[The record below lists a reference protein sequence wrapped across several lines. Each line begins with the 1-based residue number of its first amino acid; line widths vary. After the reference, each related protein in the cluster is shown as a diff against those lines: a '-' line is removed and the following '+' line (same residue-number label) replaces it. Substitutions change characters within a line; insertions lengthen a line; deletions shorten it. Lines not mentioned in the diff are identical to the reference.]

1 MDRSAIIADRLA
13 SRGAVSNAV
22 DSVSDTSS
30 NVITAL
36 GVGFGLYLALQY
48 VVPNLLGAATQTK
61 RAARTYREAGG
72 DTKGS
77 DGVWRGRRSIESRP
91 TTRAI
96 VKQEPIDAQFI
107 DD

>member
-1 MDRSAIIADRLA
+1 MDRSAVIADRLA
-13 SRGAVSNAV
+13 SRGAVSSAV
-22 DSVSDTSS
+22 NSVSDTSS

-72 DTKGS
+72 PRHERAPAPPT
-77 DGVWRGRRSIESRP
+77 